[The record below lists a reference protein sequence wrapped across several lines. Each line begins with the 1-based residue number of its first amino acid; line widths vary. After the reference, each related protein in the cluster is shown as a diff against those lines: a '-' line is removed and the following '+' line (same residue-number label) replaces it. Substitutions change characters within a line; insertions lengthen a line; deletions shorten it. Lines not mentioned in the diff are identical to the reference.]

1 MNAETRFPPYEF
13 RARAHSGVFRQLPEL
28 RRRERLRDP
37 MTGGQR
43 LLFMRSPA
51 TGPLDEDWG
60 LASRELLRSQ
70 CPTRPAPIQRRAI
83 NLNTK
88 TTRETASVAALAS

>member
-1 MNAETRFPPYEF
+1 MRKLASLRMNFGRVRIAAYF
-13 RARAHSGVFRQLPEL
+13 AKLPEL

-70 CPTRPAPIQRRAI
+70 CPTAAALLREGPSTLTPKRRA
-83 NLNTK
+83 
-88 TTRETASVAALAS
+88 RRPPSQQLAS